1 MIKKTITTLILLLSL
16 INSSL
21 ATDIKGHWTGR
32 FDDQY
37 DIAFDFK
44 VYGEVLNGYT
54 IDSEGKTHHLYYGVF
69 KDDEL
74 SFTIDMMGAPIKVTG
89 KIKDDIITLI
99 FEMPGHPVR
108 VELIRTDAE

>member
-1 MIKKTITTLILLLSL
+1 MIKNTITTLILLLPF

-21 ATDIKGHWTGR
+21 ASDIKGHWTGR
-32 FDDQY
+32 FDEQY

-74 SFTIDMMGAPIKVTG
+74 SFTIDMMGDPIKVTG
-89 KIKDDIITLI
+89 KIKDDVITLI
-99 FEMPGHPVR
+99 FKMPGHPVK
-108 VELIRTDAE
+108 VELVRTD

>member
-1 MIKKTITTLILLLSL
+1 MIKKTIITFILLLSF

-32 FDDQY
+32 FDEQY

-69 KDDEL
+69 KNDEL
-74 SFTIDMMGAPIKVTG
+74 SFTVDMMGDPIKVTG
-89 KIKDDIITLI
+89 KIKDDVITLI
-99 FEMPGHPVR
+99 FKIPDHPVR
-108 VELIRTDAE
+108 VELIKTN